1 MRVYLS
7 IIVVSV
13 LLGVG
18 GIIGLSDAV
27 SDYTGTL
34 RTYTQV
40 DATYDEGSFR
50 WLEPDFNRARLTM
63 TLRNDSPVEATVINI
78 DLFLRFDGELDG
90 QIIDNAFAGTN
101 YNRFDQVT
109 IAAGDSQSVPIEI
122 EVTTNSI
129 QPAGGTAELSLR
141 GSMEVEFEGIERR
154 LTLDLADN
162 IGVVPG
168 EVGVVVSGHAR

>member
-13 LLGVG
+13 LLGIG

-34 RTYTQV
+34 RTYTQI

-50 WLEPDFNRARLTM
+50 WLEPDFNRASLTM
-63 TLRNDSPVEATVINI
+63 TLHNDSPVDATVINI
-78 DLFLRFDGELDG
+78 DLFLRFNGELDG
-90 QIIDNAFAGTN
+90 QIVDNAFAGAN

-109 IAAGDSQSVPIEI
+109 IAAGDSQSVPLEI

-129 QPAGGTAELSLR
+129 QPIGGTAELSLR

-154 LTLDLADN
+154 LTLDLADT
-162 IGVVPG
+162 IGVVPADASSL
-168 EVGVVVSGHAR
+168 VSGPAR